1 MADRQNTNQT
11 EAFDAETLK
20 RYLFD
25 EAGETERRLLES
37 RFFDG
42 DVLFYELLD
51 LENYL
56 TDRYARNELDEN
68 DRRRFAASLKKSPER
83 RAKLANAE
91 SLQSFIREESKAAAL
106 AAPEKAQSNFWER
119 FAGFFGLNA
128 ANFQSA
134 AAALL
139 FLLLSGIGFLIY
151 ERQRDAH
158 ESARQREVETARTA
172 ELQQQEQA
180 LREQIKTA
188 QENERN
194 LQTELAEKSGQAD
207 ILTEQLT
214 LEQTE
219 KARLMRELEDLKRQK
234 TIQTP
239 KSQPFAPTTATVI
252 LAPIGGKGG
261 DDAEIISINQNAATV
276 SATLQIPSA
285 SAAATFSVRL
295 NSAPL
300 AGNLK
305 PRRTKSG
312 DQYLRVVFPAKSLSS
327 ARENLLTA
335 TGGDGSRYN
344 YILRRKKIRR
354 TPNK

>member
-1 MADRQNTNQT
+1 MADRQNTNQI

-37 RFFDG
+37 RFFDD

-51 LENYL
+51 LENDL

-91 SLQSFIREESKAAAL
+91 SLQLFIREESKSAAL
-106 AAPEKAQSNFWER
+106 AAPEKAQSNFWEKL
-119 FAGFFGLNA
+119 ANLLGLNA
-128 ANFQSA
+128 ANFQYA

-139 FLLLSGIGFLIY
+139 FLLLTGIAFLIY
-151 ERQRDAH
+151 ERRRDGQ
-158 ESARQREVETARTA
+158 ELARLRGNEIERAA
-172 ELQQQEQA
+172 ELQRREKALQEQLETVEEREEN
-180 LREQIKTA
+180 LR
-188 QENERN
+188 
-194 LQTELAEKSGQAD
+194 TELAEKSGQTD

-219 KARLMRELEDLKRQK
+219 KTRLMRELENLKLQK
-234 TIQTP
+234 TIQSP

-261 DDAEIISINQNAATV
+261 NDAEIIRVNQNAATV
-276 SATLQIPSA
+276 SATLQIPKE
-285 SAAATFSVRL
+285 SAAEIFSVRL

-305 PRRTKSG
+305 PRRTTSG
-312 DQYLRVVFPAKSLSS
+312 NQYLRIVFPAKSLSS